1 MDYNKDNYSI
11 DDIYD
16 LIRNEVEENIHLDY
30 KEARAL
36 GKEDAKKADIT
47 KDVSSFANA
56 DGGIIIYGV
65 AEENHKPEE

>member
-1 MDYNKDNYSI
+1 MDLNKENYSI

-16 LIRNEVEENIHLDY
+16 FIRNEVEENIHLDY

-56 DGGIIIYGV
+56 DGGLFIYGL
-65 AEENHKPEE
+65 EEDDNYE